1 MTTSPPSETDL
12 EVPSARLERTRL
24 WLRAIAGATDLL
36 IVGGTPEPD
45 VVSAMGE
52 LQKVTGAERVIIQ
65 VTRQSAPLD
74 ESQMMLRVLPEHVPA
89 RVLPL
94 SDRWRW
100 KLAAGELV
108 LCQTQDLRP
117 AERRTLYDHGIRSC
131 ALVPLKVG
139 GILRGCTRLEN
150 AEAMDTWSPD
160 ELLALASIG
169 TVFSN
174 ALGYREA
181 REMLDESA
189 MRLRRLVDNA
199 PDMIYRMS
207 LPDGRYEVV
216 SPAATSMTGH
226 TPEEFLTTPKL
237 IERILHP
244 GWRSYFEHQWALLLQ
259 GEVPLEYAYAIV
271 HGQTGETR
279 WLHQRNVLI
288 RDAYGRPVA
297 LEGIVTD
304 VTQRQV
310 TEARLRSRESTLQ
323 TILSSAPIGIG
334 FNSDRTLLMVNDE
347 LCRMTGYTS
356 EELVGKVTDFL
367 YPTYKEFQ
375 RVGVDLVAQ
384 LEQGTTG
391 SVETQWVRKDGT
403 VLDVLLSAN
412 CITPEDYALG
422 VTFTVLDIT
431 RFRRG

>member
-12 EVPSARLERTRL
+12 EVPWARLERARL
-24 WLRAIAGATDLL
+24 WLHAIASATDLL

-65 VTRQSAPLD
+65 VTRQSAPWT
-74 ESQMMLRVLPEHVPA
+74 SSRTTLRASSSTCRRGFCRCPTAGAGNWRRASWCYA
-89 RVLPL
+89 RP
-94 SDRWRW
+94 
-100 KLAAGELV
+100 
-108 LCQTQDLRP
+108 
-117 AERRTLYDHGIRSC
+117 RTSGPPNAPPSTTTGFASC

-139 GILRGCTRLEN
+139 R
-150 AEAMDTWSPD
+150 
-160 ELLALASIG
+160 
-169 TVFSN
+169 
-174 ALGYREA
+174 
-181 REMLDESA
+181 
-189 MRLRRLVDNA
+189 
-199 PDMIYRMS
+199 
-207 LPDGRYEVV
+207 
-216 SPAATSMTGH
+216 
-226 TPEEFLTTPKL
+226 
-237 IERILHP
+237 
-244 GWRSYFEHQWALLLQ
+244 LLLQ

-310 TEARLRSRESTLQ
+310 AEARLRSRESTLQ

-356 EELVGKVTDFL
+356 EEPVGKVTDFL

-403 VLDVLLSAN
+403 VLDVLLLAN
-412 CITPEDYALG
+412 CITPEDYVLR